1 MEIAKEAGIPLEER
15 RLSLVEFQAA
25 DEVFTTGTMG
35 ELSHVIELDGRQIGD
50 GALGPVTSQLQ
61 ARYAQKTSREGVEI
75 PR

>member
-1 MEIAKEAGIPLEER
+1 MEIAKAEGIPFEER
-15 RLSLVEFQAA
+15 RLSLVEFQTA
-25 DEVFTTGTMG
+25 DDVFTTGTMG

-61 ARYAQKTSREGVEI
+61 ALYAQKTSNEGVAI

>member
-1 MEIAKEAGIPLEER
+1 MEIAKEESIPLEER
-15 RLSLVEFQAA
+15 RLSLVEFQTA
-25 DEVFTTGTMG
+25 DEMFATGTMG

-61 ARYAQKTSREGVEI
+61 ARYAKTTSSEGVEI